1 MIDAYGYGQD
11 TGPSTKNAIKV
22 LDADPDKNI
31 IFSFHFYTSLGLND
45 KTLFKGFDGSK
56 YTGVCLVIGEFG

>member
-1 MIDAYGYGQD
+1 MIDAHGYGQE
-11 TGPSTKNAIKV
+11 TGPIKV

-45 KTLFKGFDGSK
+45 KTLFKGFDGLK